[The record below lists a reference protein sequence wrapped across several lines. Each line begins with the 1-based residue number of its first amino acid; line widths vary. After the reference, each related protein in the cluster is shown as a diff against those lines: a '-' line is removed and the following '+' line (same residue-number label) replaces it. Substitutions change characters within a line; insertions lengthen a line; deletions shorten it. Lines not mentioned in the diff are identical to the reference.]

1 MITTEREYLVAKQH
15 LEKFT
20 AALKKCRE
28 QPDSCYDNE
37 TEVMRA
43 AGVGVESM
51 FDDIRL
57 AVEEYEYLTQSPN
70 PKIEIRSF
78 RDIGTGLIKARLV
91 KNYTRGELATI
102 VGLQEN
108 QIKFY
113 EENRY
118 QGIGYHRLQE
128 LLGILDL
135 SIPDY
140 VVIPNDGQSFSL
152 ILEKLGLV
160 GLSEK
165 FVQQRLVPAKD
176 RPLIDDGL
184 DMQGNSEL
192 NVVGNLIETLGQVFS
207 WKPEQIIGDEQLGV
221 GLCTD
226 PIFSVSGDLGAD
238 NAPVELYATYAIH
251 LARVIANATT
261 EGSHDKN
268 TFNAAT
274 VKEAV
279 IEKYGDLT
287 FTSITNFAWD
297 NRISVLP
304 IQDDFPIRA
313 MYWWSGNKRV
323 ILLNFRPKQPER
335 YLFDLLRC
343 LYFATINTGQESG
356 AVIDV
361 GDKYLDQLGNR
372 NESSAFQF
380 AADILLDG
388 RYHELSERCMSL
400 SGGEP
405 SALHRTVPAVARKE
419 NVSPKCLAVCLAYEL
434 ARKGIDWRRELLTI
448 TETEREAYNDCLA
461 VFYDRFSFLVDDP
474 IDNNLV
480 QSALEEPR
488 LSRKEKAQWKTV
500 FQRFMSPRDCLSM
513 VSDLREKIGSNFHV
527 QSGLEFV
534 REAWILGMYG
544 SEIGA
549 DQVRIYPESNY
560 DGEVMSGEDR
570 IRVEITEI
578 MDANRRRGDEYRQ
591 GNGGF
596 EEIDEETSE
605 AELLAFPR
613 HFRQCVSNKVGKDY
627 PEGVGLLIY
636 LNTILSLFHKSEIR
650 HIVEREVK
658 PALDKFRFVDVL
670 WGDEVIRF
678 SD

>member
-1 MITTEREYLVAKQH
+1 MITTAREYFVAQQH
-15 LEKFT
+15 LEKFA
-20 AALKKCRE
+20 AALKKIRE
-28 QPDSCYDNE
+28 HRDSRYNNE
-37 TEVMRA
+37 TEVMKA
-43 AGVGVESM
+43 AGMGVESM

-78 RDIGTGLIKARLV
+78 RDIGKGLIKARLV

-102 VGLQEN
+102 LGLQEN
-108 QIKFY
+108 QIKYY
-113 EENRY
+113 EENHY

-128 LLGILDL
+128 LLGVLDL
-135 SIPDY
+135 NIPDD
-140 VVIPNDGQSFSL
+140 VVIPNDGQSYSL
-152 ILEKLGLV
+152 ILEKLGKV
-160 GLSEK
+160 GVSEK

-192 NVVGNLIETLGQVFS
+192 GVVGNLLETLRQVFN
-207 WKPEQIIGDEQLGV
+207 WNPEQIVGDEQLRIGR
-221 GLCTD
+221 CTD
-226 PIFSVSGDLGAD
+226 PIFSVSGDREAHYT
-238 NAPVELYATYAIH
+238 PVELYAIYAIH
-251 LARVIANATT
+251 LAGVIANATT
-261 EGSHDKN
+261 VGSPDRN

-274 VKEAV
+274 IKEAV
-279 IEKYGDLT
+279 IKKYGDLT

-297 NRISVLP
+297 NGISVLP

-323 ILLNFRPKQPER
+323 VLLNFRPKQHGQ

-343 LYFATINTGQESG
+343 LYFATIDTGQESG
-356 AVIDV
+356 AVIDL
-361 GDKYLDQLGNR
+361 GDKYVDQLGNR

-380 AADILLDG
+380 AANILLDG

-400 SGGEP
+400 SGGET
-405 SALHRTVPAVARKE
+405 SALHRTVPAVARKGS
-419 NVSPKCLAVCLAYEL
+419 VHPKYLAVSVAYDL
-434 ARKGIDWRRELLTI
+434 SLRGIDWWSESSKI
-448 TETEREAYNDCLA
+448 SETEGEPYNDCLA

-474 IDNNLV
+474 IDNYLV

-488 LSRKEKAQWKTV
+488 LSRKEKAKWKTV
-500 FQRFMSPRDCLSM
+500 FQKFMSPRDCLSM
-513 VSDLREKIGSNFHV
+513 VTELREQIGSNFHV

-544 SEIGA
+544 SKIGA
-549 DQVRIYPESNY
+549 DEVRIYPESNY
-560 DGEVMSGEDR
+560 DGEVMSGENR
-570 IRVEITEI
+570 SRVEVTEI
-578 MDANRRRGDEYRQ
+578 MDANRRRGEEYRQ
-591 GNGGF
+591 RNDSL
-596 EEIDEETSE
+596 EEIDEETAQ
-605 AELLAFPR
+605 AELRVFPG
-613 HFRQCVSNKVGKDY
+613 HFRRCISNKVGKNY

-650 HIVEREVK
+650 QIIEREVK
-658 PALDKFRFVDVL
+658 PALRKFGFVDVL